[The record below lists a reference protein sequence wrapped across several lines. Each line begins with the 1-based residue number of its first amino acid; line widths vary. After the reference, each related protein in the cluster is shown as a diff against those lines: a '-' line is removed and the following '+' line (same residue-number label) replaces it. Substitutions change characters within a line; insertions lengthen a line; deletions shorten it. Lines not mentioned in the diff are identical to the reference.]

1 MRVGVTGV
9 GSWPGEDFAA
19 AQRLLFG
26 ELGES
31 PHLPH
36 LAELPSRGLGSDMI
50 GRAGALLADF
60 GLDLQPSGW
69 RATDAPGID
78 QRRAKARW
86 REDLDLL
93 EETAQGYAGRF
104 KLAVTGPWTLA
115 AMIERPRGDR
125 MLADHG
131 ARRDLAGALG
141 EGIAAAV
148 AELQRR
154 LPDLELTLQ
163 LDEPL
168 LPRVRAGR
176 IRTASGF
183 SRIRHIDLPEASGAL
198 TATLEAARAAYSGKL
213 TTALHCCAPGLD
225 PELVH
230 EAGFDA
236 FSMPADFLDSWT
248 VDRVGPHIEAG
259 RSLWLGIAPTHVL
272 DQPLRPDRLAERA
285 LELLRPLELGDAWT
299 DRLVLTPACGLAGW
313 TQGPAVTA
321 LRNLREAGQILGEQL
336 VH

>member
-1 MRVGVTGV
+1 MRVGVTGI
-9 GSWPGEDFAA
+9 GSWPGDDFPA

-31 PHLPH
+31 PDLPH
-36 LAELPSRGLGSDMI
+36 LAELPSRGVGSDMI
-50 GRAGALLADF
+50 GRTGAMLAEF

-69 RATDAPGID
+69 RATDTAGLD
-78 QRRAKARW
+78 QRRARARW

-93 EETAQGYAGRF
+93 EETAQGFTGPF

-131 ARRDLAGALG
+131 ARRDLAGALA
-141 EGIAAAV
+141 EGIAAVV

-154 LPDLELTLQ
+154 LPDLQLTLQ

-183 SRIRHIDLPEASGAL
+183 SRFRSVDLPEISGAL
-198 TATLEAARAAYSGKL
+198 TTVLETARSAYSGQL
-213 TTALHCCAPGLD
+213 GTALHCCAPGLN

-230 EAGFDA
+230 QAGFDA
-236 FSMPADFLDSWT
+236 VSLPADLLDT
-248 VDRVGPHIEAG
+248 TTLDRIGPGIEAG
-259 RSLWLGIAPTHVL
+259 RALWLGIAPTHVL
-272 DQPLRPDRLAERA
+272 DRPLRPDRLAELA
-285 LELLRPLELGDAWT
+285 LELLRPLDLGDAWT

-313 TQGPAVTA
+313 TQRAAVA
-321 LRNLREAGQILGEQL
+321 LLRHLREAGEIVAEEL
-336 VH
+336 VR